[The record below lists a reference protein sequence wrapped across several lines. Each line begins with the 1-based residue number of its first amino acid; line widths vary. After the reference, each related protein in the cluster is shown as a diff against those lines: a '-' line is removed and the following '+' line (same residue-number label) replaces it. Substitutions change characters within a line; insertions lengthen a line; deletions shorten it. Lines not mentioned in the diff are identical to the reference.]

1 MSTFDKAIRALRA
14 AAPALILAL
23 AAGCTVKEDR
33 VPCPCVLH
41 VSLAGGDSPAS
52 LVGLSAW
59 GPAAEEFRAEVDLA
73 MYDPSWD
80 RAVHKGLYTLTA
92 WESGA
97 RVSGAGHHV
106 IIPVGAE
113 ADSLY
118 ACHIPV
124 DATGEEAWA
133 EVSLRKQ
140 FATVTVHLRR
150 TPDQMAAS
158 TFVVEGNTCG
168 FDLMDFSPIAGTFRH
183 EPRPAPGQ
191 GSVSFRVPRQA
202 DNSLTLRAIVPGV
215 DLGDIPIGEYIA
227 RMGYDW
233 SEESLKDITV
243 IIDLVIGGV
252 MITVNDWEEG
262 AWFDL
267 VTL

>member
-1 MSTFDKAIRALRA
+1 M
-14 AAPALILAL
+14 
-23 AAGCTVKEDR
+23 
-33 VPCPCVLH
+33 
-41 VSLAGGDSPAS
+41 
-52 LVGLSAW
+52 
-59 GPAAEEFRAEVDLA
+59 
-73 MYDPSWD
+73 
-80 RAVHKGLYTLTA
+80 
-92 WESGA
+92 
-97 RVSGAGHHV
+97 

-133 EVSLRKQ
+133 GVSLRKQ

-168 FDLMDFSPIAGTFRH
+168 FDLLDFSPIAGTFRH
-183 EPRPAPGQ
+183 EPVSAPGQ
-191 GSVSFRVPRQA
+191 GSVSFRVPRQV
-202 DNSLTLRAIVPGV
+202 DNSLTMRAIVPGA

-233 SEESLKDITV
+233 GEESLRDITV

>member
-1 MSTFDKAIRALRA
+1 M
-14 AAPALILAL
+14 
-23 AAGCTVKEDR
+23 
-33 VPCPCVLH
+33 
-41 VSLAGGDSPAS
+41 
-52 LVGLSAW
+52 
-59 GPAAEEFRAEVDLA
+59 
-73 MYDPSWD
+73 
-80 RAVHKGLYTLTA
+80 
-92 WESGA
+92 
-97 RVSGAGHHV
+97 
-106 IIPVGAE
+106 IIPVGSE

-118 ACHIPV
+118 SCHVPV

-140 FATVTVHLRR
+140 FTTVTVHLRR

-168 FDLMDFSPIAGTFRH
+168 FDLLDFSPIAGTLRH
-183 EPRPAPGQ
+183 EPVSAPGQ

-202 DNSLTLRAIVPGV
+202 DNSLTMRAIVPGV

-233 SEESLKDITV
+233 DEESLKDITV